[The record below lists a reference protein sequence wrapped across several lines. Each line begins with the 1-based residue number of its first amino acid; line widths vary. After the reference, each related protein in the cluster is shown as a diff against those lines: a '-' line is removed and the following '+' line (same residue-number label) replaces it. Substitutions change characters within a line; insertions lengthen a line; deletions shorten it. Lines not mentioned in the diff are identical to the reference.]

1 MVGVQDEGSI
11 KVTFSSLPMPD
22 FYVNVTPTKT
32 IEDIFTE
39 ISEKLSMTPND
50 IEVIFKAEGREIV
63 SKKLGLVHTTYL

>member
-11 KVTFSSLPMPD
+11 KVTFPSLPMPD
-22 FYVNVTPTKT
+22 YYVNVTPTKT